1 MLLCVLNHLIQG
13 SIMKDTTTNKEV
25 SGRYY
30 WWAHTAPVEV
40 LNRRVRNEPPQIKDA
55 FHMLRDST
63 ACLFLSELIKKKY
76 DFGGILHN
84 IPNTHRYF
92 LSKNE
97 KE

>member
-1 MLLCVLNHLIQG
+1 MLLCVLSYLIQG
-13 SIMKDTTTNKEV
+13 GIMKKIITNNNV

-63 ACLFLSELIKKKY
+63 ACLFLSELIS
-76 DFGGILHN
+76 FRTEIL
-84 IPNTHRYF
+84 
-92 LSKNE
+92 
-97 KE
+97 